1 VPPRFYSTDL
11 AYVYDAGFNHYA
23 TRAAPQLLRL
33 LRSHGLQRGLV
44 VEFGCGSGTV
54 AGQLAAAGYDVLG
67 IDISQ
72 AMIRLA
78 RAKAPDATFR
88 VGALATTRIPR
99 CAAIIAIGEVI
110 AYIGGTHQAATL
122 RTHENELISFFA
134 RAYAALNPGG
144 LLVVDFVESARGRT
158 YPTKSLAGD
167 DWVIYV
173 RATADRSGRTLT
185 RQIVT
190 ARKTGRGAR
199 TSRETHRL
207 RIYPRAAMRS
217 LLAGAGFQVAIR
229 RSIGGVRL
237 MRGDVVAIAIKDTK
251 DTKGTKDTKEH
262 KDKGSRLTPRFRE
275 PTRLRLASQ

>member
-1 VPPRFYSTDL
+1 MQRFYSTDL
-11 AYVYDAGFNHYA
+11 AYVHDAGFDHYA
-23 TRAAPQLLRL
+23 ARAAPELQRL
-33 LRSHGLQRGLV
+33 LHAHRIRSGRV

-54 AGQLAAAGYDVLG
+54 ARHLAAAGYDVLG
-67 IDISQ
+67 IDISP

-110 AYIGGTHQAATL
+110 AYIGYTHHAANL

-134 RAYAALNPGG
+134 RAYAALKPGG

-185 RQIVT
+185 REIAT
-190 ARKTGRGAR
+190 LRKTGRAVR
-199 TSRETHRL
+199 TSREIHRV

-217 LLAGAGFQVAIR
+217 LLTRAGFRVAIR

-237 MRGDVVAIAIKDTK
+237 MRGDVLAIAIKGH
-251 DTKGTKDTKEH
+251 KGH
-262 KDKGSRLTPRFRE
+262 KGPK
-275 PTRLRLASQ
+275 AAH